1 MATMGPRMRI
11 CLRKHRHQSS
21 QAARCCTHVNHPGQ
35 RGNTKSKARPVCYL
49 GMVHIIYM
57 MSHSCLP
64 SSQAARLETLTGS
77 GSVRVIVPCARLGS
91 SAVKNSY
98 LTRALRIAGQSEN
111 IRKRSRA
118 GFFLCQ
124 GFRFQRKT
132 YEVLLVLIKN
142 LTTKTAKVL

>member
-11 CLRKHRHQSS
+11 CLRKHRHSSS
-21 QAARCCTHVNHPGQ
+21 QAARCCTHVNHSGQ

-49 GMVHIIYM
+49 GMVHIVHM
-57 MSHSCLP
+57 ASHSCLP
-64 SSQAARLETLTGS
+64 SSQAARPVTLTGS

-91 SAVKNSY
+91 STVKNSY

-142 LTTKTAKVL
+142 LTTKTAKV